1 MKRIYKREHVKYSNF
16 FKSKCKTMCINFK
29 VQNLTYFPKESR
41 KKRRE
46 VREGNRKRKKYKAE
60 EELRRKKK
68 KGEGT
73 KGRKVS

>member
-1 MKRIYKREHVKYSNF
+1 
-16 FKSKCKTMCINFK
+16 MCINFK